1 MAKAVSIASSSSGLS
16 VELTGISKAFGRS
29 VALRS
34 VDVCVGWGRIL
45 VLFGHNGAGK
55 STLLRI
61 MATLTRPEE
70 GRIAVGGFSQPSTI
84 RRSIGYVGHQNL
96 LYQDL
101 TAAENLRFYGHLHG
115 MRETDT
121 AVTQVLND
129 VGVSAWADRRINTL
143 SNGMQKRVAIARALL
158 HKPSVLLLD
167 EPDAGLDLEAR
178 DLVDTVVRAVAAG
191 GGTVVLATHE
201 VNRGLAVADD
211 YILLRDGRV
220 SASGLVAETSS
231 LDLVEVLSG
240 RGRQ

>member
-1 MAKAVSIASSSSGLS
+1 
-16 VELTGISKAFGRS
+16 
-29 VALRS
+29 
-34 VDVCVGWGRIL
+34 
-45 VLFGHNGAGK
+45 
-55 STLLRI
+55 
-61 MATLTRPEE
+61 
-70 GRIAVGGFSQPSTI
+70 
-84 RRSIGYVGHQNL
+84 
-96 LYQDL
+96 
-101 TAAENLRFYGHLHG
+101 

-121 AVTQVLND
+121 AVTEVLND

-178 DLVDTVVRAVAAG
+178 NLVDTVVRAVAAG

-201 VNRGLAVADD
+201 VTRGLAVADD

-220 SASGLVAETSS
+220 FASGLVAETSS